1 MKHTHRPL
9 RVFALLLALVMVI
22 SMLPARAF
30 AAESTIVGSPET
42 VKLGTDAAAQ
52 RENDFNKGWKF
63 YLGDNSSASNQS
75 FDDSG
80 WDNVDL
86 PHDFS
91 ITQHFTSSGEA
102 ESGFLPGGTGWY
114 RKSFTLS
121 EEHAGKTF
129 LLNFDGVYMN
139 AYVYVNGTFVGE
151 HHFGYTGFAFDITDY
166 LVCDGA
172 TQNVVAVKA
181 VNELPSSRWYSGS
194 GIYRDVTLYAL
205 EDIHVDLHGVTVTT
219 PDIADGSGLA
229 EIKVDVV
236 NDGRAAANV
245 TVKATVLFGGEA
257 VAEGT
262 TEINAAARSVTEAQL
277 GAEVENAKLWSLDD
291 PNVYT
296 LKTEILVNGQ
306 VVDSSEDTFGFRW
319 TEWKSTGFYLNGEA
333 VKLNGVCMHH
343 DQGALGAA
351 AHYDAMYRQLSV
363 MKDMGANAIR
373 ITHNPG
379 DEQYIDICNEL
390 GLLVIEETFDGLVD
404 PKNENRNDF
413 SKWFESAASAGLYG
427 FESGMT
433 CAEYASRSVVKRDK
447 NAPSIIAWS
456 FGNEI
461 QEGTYWNNVSR
472 YDDICADYIEWVN
485 DEDGTRPVTSGDNN
499 RGGSQDLVNVINT
512 ITNAGGI
519 AGFNYANSASQLYNL
534 AQQFGGSK
542 GVIIASETSSATN
555 SRGQYRN
562 QNNNSSSDNAYHL
575 TSYDTSK
582 VNWGI
587 TAHDSIYNTYQY
599 DCIAGEFVW
608 TGFDYIGEPTPWNGT
623 TAGDSGR
630 GAIPNSSYFGIVETT
645 GFAKD
650 SFYLYR
656 AQWNK
661 NDTTVHLVTAWD
673 SDNMMTSG
681 GKTPVWIYSNAA
693 KVELYLNDAL
703 IGTTV
708 RTPVTSAAGH
718 TYYTYSATSNNASVC
733 AEANG
738 SGSTALY
745 SVFNVAYTAGTLT
758 AKAYDESG
766 NEIALDDSMG
776 QYTVSTPGSVTK
788 LVATANK
795 TEVNANG
802 YDLVYVEVDL
812 TDANGN
818 LKTTATN
825 NITFS
830 VDGPAVIAGVDNG
843 DQATVR
849 KYQNSHVLTSKTT
862 ANIDAYAGKA
872 LVILRTT
879 DEGGEITL
887 DIASNGL
894 AGQTITINA
903 VGGESGDNA
912 GLVSYEMVRD
922 YTVMAGTAPELGTA
936 ITGTLADGSTVE
948 GVIAWNEVSEELYST
963 AGDHT
968 ITGVASFPGY
978 ADVKVSARLH
988 VIPNVVALRNVSA
1001 ATMEGQLPVLPATV
1015 SGVLANGTLAGEFA
1029 VEWDIP
1035 DASEFDVVGEIVTI
1049 TGTAV
1054 VFAEETRDV
1063 TCTVRVAEAVNTE
1076 ASNVAPMADSL
1087 TQDIPAGYESDVL
1100 TSITNGTLKPGDNT
1114 SERWTNWNYRTRSDN
1129 ATLTLTWATAQT
1141 VGSVNLY
1148 YYYDNCCAYPEALE
1162 FSYSL
1167 DSENYQVIG
1176 HTAELIE
1183 AYSLGEMW
1191 TYTFDEPINPVGLKV
1206 KLTQQ
1211 GGTSG
1216 QHCVGLT
1223 ELEVMT
1229 YAASMEVQTGA
1240 QLSNIFVDGTAIEG
1254 FDPTVYAYEIA
1265 SGEITVEA
1273 AENVGVTILPKHN
1286 GYIRILTISEDG
1298 ASANLYELAIA
1309 GEACYHEQTEVIP
1322 GVEATC
1328 TETGLTEGTK
1338 CALCGEILV
1347 AQEEIPALGHTEE
1360 VIPGTPATF
1369 DEAGTTDGV
1378 RCSVCGLVLVA
1389 QEESPMLD
1397 YNEGIIP
1404 IPVLTATAGDWQKG
1418 YEATEGPAELVL
1430 DDDFSTI
1437 WHTDW
1442 YGTSRENHWI
1452 QFELSE
1458 SYIVDGLRIKPRQG
1472 GGSNGIITEYD
1483 IQVSND
1489 GENFTSV
1496 ASGEWESDRTWKE
1509 VKFNGQ
1515 VVKYVRLVALDGVTD
1530 QSYVFASAAEIRLTG
1545 EKFDDGSHVHNY
1557 EAVVTEPTCTE
1568 GGYTTY
1574 TCECG
1579 DSYVADETDPL
1590 GHTEEILP
1598 AVEPTCTETGLTEGK
1613 KCSVC
1618 GEILIA
1624 QEVIPATGHQNT
1636 EVRDAVEATC
1646 TTEGYTGDTWCQD
1659 CGEKIAEGEVIPA
1672 TGHQNT
1678 EVRGAVEATC
1688 TTEGYTG
1695 DTYCLDCGEKIAT
1708 GEVIPALGHG
1718 ETEVRGAVEATCD
1731 ADGYTGDTYCTVCN
1745 EKLTTG
1751 EVIPALGHDW
1761 NGSSCSRCD
1770 EKREN
1775 PFTDVADNAW
1785 FVDPV
1790 LWAVEKGIT
1799 NGVTETMFGPNQTCM
1814 RGHAVTF
1821 LWRAAGCPEPVNAE
1835 NPFVDVNEGDYF
1847 YKAVLWAVEKGITK
1861 GMDESHFGPALEC
1874 NRAQIVTFL
1883 YRAMGEPE
1891 VTDRNNPFVDVD
1903 ETAYYI
1909 QPLLWALE
1917 TGVTNGIDDTHFA
1930 PNAACNRA
1938 QMVTFLYNAYEK

>member
-1 MKHTHRPL
+1 MKHTFRSHR
-9 RVFALLLALVMVI
+9 LLALALAFVMVI
-22 SMLPARAF
+22 SMLPARVF
-30 AAESTIVGSPET
+30 AAEQTITGSPEL
-42 VKLGTDAAAQ
+42 VKLGSDAASE
-52 RENDFNKGWKF
+52 RVNDFNKGWKF
-63 YLGDNSSASNQS
+63 YLGDNSNASNAG
-75 FDDSG
+75 FDDSA
-80 WDNVDL
+80 WDSVNL

-114 RKSFTLS
+114 RKSFTIG
-121 EEHAGKTF
+121 EQAAGKTF

-151 HHFGYTGFAFDITDY
+151 HHYGYTGFAFDITDH

-172 TQNVVAVKA
+172 TENVVAVKA

-205 EDIHVDLHGVTVTT
+205 DSVHVDLHGVTVTT
-219 PDIADGSGLA
+219 PNIADGDGTA
-229 EIKVDVV
+229 AIKVDVV
-236 NDGRAAANV
+236 NDGRTAANA
-245 TVKATVLFGGEA
+245 TVKATVLFGGEV

-262 TEINAAARSVTEAQL
+262 TDITAAPGSVTEATL
-277 GAEVENAKLWSLDD
+277 GAEVENAQLWSIDE
-291 PNVYT
+291 PNLYT
-296 LKTEILVNGQ
+296 LKTEVIVNGQ
-306 VVDSSEDTFGFRW
+306 VVDSTEDVFGYRW
-319 TEWKSTGFYLNGEA
+319 TEFKSSGFYLNGEA

-351 AHYDAMYRQLSV
+351 AHYDAMYRQLSI

-373 ITHNPG
+373 TSHNPA
-379 DEQYIDICNEL
+379 DEQYIQICNEL

-404 PKNENRNDF
+404 FKNENRNDF
-413 SKWFESAASAGLYG
+413 SKHFEKEASAGLYG
-427 FESGMT
+427 YVDGMT
-433 CAEYASRSVVKRDK
+433 NAEYAARSMVKRDK
-447 NAPSIIAWS
+447 NAPAIFAWS

-461 QEGTYWNNVSR
+461 QEGTYWTNVSR
-472 YDDICADYIEWVN
+472 YDDICANYISWVN
-485 DEDGTRPVTSGDNN
+485 DEDGTRIVTSGDNN
-499 RGGSQDLVNVINT
+499 RGGDQALVDVLNT
-512 ITNAGGI
+512 ITNAGGVV
-519 AGFNYANSASQLYNL
+519 GFNYANTASQLYNL
-534 AQQFGGSK
+534 AQRFGGST
-542 GVIIASETSSATN
+542 GAIIASETASHTN

-599 DCIAGEFVW
+599 DQVAGEFVW

-630 GAIPNSSYFGIVETT
+630 GSIPNSSYFGIVETT
-645 GFAKD
+645 GFPKD

-673 SDNMMTSG
+673 SANMMTDYS
-681 GKTPVWIYSNAA
+681 GKTPVWVYSNAA
-693 KVELYLNDAL
+693 KVELYLNGEL
-703 IGTTV
+703 IGTTN

-718 TYYTYSATSNNASVC
+718 TYYTYSATSNNTAVC
-733 AEANG
+733 TAANN
-738 SGSTALY
+738 SGADALY
-745 SVFNVAYTAGTLT
+745 TIFNVAYTAGTLT
-758 AKAYDESG
+758 AKAYDETG
-766 NEIALDDSMG
+766 AEIDS
-776 QYTVSTPGSVTK
+776 YSISTPGTVTK
-788 LVATANK
+788 LVAAADK
-795 TEVNANG
+795 TTVKANG
-802 YDLVYVEVDL
+802 YDLIFVEVDL
-812 TDANGN
+812 TDAEGN

-830 VDGPAVIAGVDNG
+830 VDGPAIIAGVDNG

-849 KYQNSHVLTSKTT
+849 KYQNAHVLTSDTE

-887 DIASNGL
+887 NIASAGL
-894 AGQTITINA
+894 EGQTITITA
-903 VGGESGDNA
+903 EGGSGSDNE

-922 YTVMAGTAPELGTA
+922 YTVMAGTAPELETA
-936 ITGTLADGSTVE
+936 VTGNLADGTTVE
-948 GVIAWNEVSEELYST
+948 GTIAWNEVPEALYGT

-968 ITGVASFPGY
+968 ITGVASFDGY
-978 ADVKVSARLH
+978 ADVKVTARLH

-1001 ATMEGQLPVLPATV
+1001 ATMEGQVPVLPAFV
-1015 SGVLANGTLAGEFA
+1015 SGVLVNGTLAGEFE
-1029 VEWDIP
+1029 VEWDMP
-1035 DASEFDVVGEIVTI
+1035 EASAFATVGEIVTI

-1076 ASNVAPMADSL
+1076 SSNVAPMADSL
-1087 TQDIPAGYESDVL
+1087 SQDIPAGYESDVL

-1129 ATLTLTWATAQT
+1129 ATLTLTWATAQM
-1141 VGSVNLY
+1141 VSSVNLY

-1167 DSENYQVIG
+1167 DSENYEVIG
-1176 HTAELIE
+1176 HSAELIE

-1229 YAASMEVQTGA
+1229 YAASMEVQTSA
-1240 QLSNIFVDGTAIEG
+1240 QLSAIKVDGTAIEG
-1254 FDPTVYAYEIA
+1254 FAPAVYAYEITD
-1265 SGEITVEA
+1265 GVITAEA
-1273 AENVGVTILPKHN
+1273 EENVGITILPKHN
-1286 GYIRILTISEDG
+1286 GYVRILTVSEDG
-1298 ASANLYELAIA
+1298 ASANMYELAIA
-1309 GEACYHEQTEVIP
+1309 GEACYHEETEVIP
-1322 GVEATC
+1322 ALDATC
-1328 TETGLTEGTK
+1328 TETGLTEGKK
-1338 CALCGEILV
+1338 CALCGEILTP
-1347 AQEEIPALGHTEE
+1347 QEEIPALGHTEE

-1369 DEAGTTDGV
+1369 DEGGLSDGIK
-1378 RCSVCGLVLVA
+1378 CSVCGLILQQ
-1389 QEESPMLD
+1389 QEATEALD

-1404 IPVLTATAGDWQKG
+1404 IPVLTATAGDWQTG

-1430 DDDFSTI
+1430 DDNFSTI

-1458 SYIVDGLRIKPRQG
+1458 SYIVDGLRIKPRQS
-1472 GGSNGIITEYD
+1472 GGSNGIITQYE

-1489 GENFTSV
+1489 GETFTTV
-1496 ASGEWESDRTWKE
+1496 AEGTWESDRNWKE

-1545 EKFDDGSHVHNY
+1545 EKFNDGSHVHSY
-1557 EAVVTEPTCTE
+1557 TAVVTAPTCTE

-1574 TCECG
+1574 TCACG
-1579 DSYVADETDPL
+1579 DSYITDETPALGHTEGEPVKENENPATCTEAGSYESVVYCSVCGEEMSRETITVEAL
-1590 GHTEEILP
+1590 GHTEEVIP

-1618 GEILIA
+1618 GEILVAQEEIPATGHQNTEIRNAKDATCFDAGYTGDTYCLDCGEKIA
-1624 QEVIPATGHQNT
+1624 DGEVIPATGHQNT
-1636 EVRDAVEATC
+1636 VVRDAVEATC
-1646 TTEGYTGDTWCQD
+1646 TTEGYTGDTWCLD
-1659 CGEKIAEGEVIPA
+1659 CGRRISVGEVIPT
-1672 TGHQNT
+1672 TGHKWENGSC
-1678 EVRGAVEATC
+1678 VH
-1688 TTEGYTG
+1688 
-1695 DTYCLDCGEKIAT
+1695 CGEK
-1708 GEVIPALGHG
+1708 L
-1718 ETEVRGAVEATCD
+1718 
-1731 ADGYTGDTYCTVCN
+1731 N
-1745 EKLTTG
+1745 
-1751 EVIPALGHDW
+1751 
-1761 NGSSCSRCD
+1761 
-1770 EKREN
+1770 N
-1775 PFTDVADNAW
+1775 PFVDVPEDS
-1785 FVDPV
+1785 FFLDPV
-1790 LWAVEKGIT
+1790 LWAVNEGIT
-1799 NGVTETMFGPNQTCM
+1799 TGTSETTFSPDDACL
-1814 RGHAVTF
+1814 RAHAVTF
-1821 LWRAAGCPEPVNAE
+1821 LWRAAGEPEPVNTN
-1835 NPFVDVNEGDYF
+1835 NPFTDVSESDFF
-1847 YKAVLWAVEKGITK
+1847 YKAVLWAVEKGITN
-1861 GMDESHFGPALEC
+1861 GLTATTFGPYAEC

-1883 YRAMGEPE
+1883 YRAMGAPE
-1891 VTDRNNPFVDVD
+1891 IENRNNPFTDLEVGAFYFDAV
-1903 ETAYYI
+1903 
-1909 QPLLWALE
+1909 LWAVE
-1917 TGVTNGIDDTHFA
+1917 NGVTSGVSAELFA
-1930 PNAACNRA
+1930 PGQTCNRA
-1938 QMVTFLYNAYEK
+1938 QIVTFLYRAYN

>member
-1 MKHTHRPL
+1 MKHTHRPQRIL
-9 RVFALLLALVMVI
+9 ALLLALVMVI
-22 SMLPARAF
+22 TMVPARAF

-42 VKLGTDAAAQ
+42 VKLGSDAAAQ

-63 YLGDNSSASNQS
+63 YLGDNASASNQS

-80 WDNVDL
+80 WDSVDL

-114 RKSFTLS
+114 RKSFVVS

-129 LLNFDGVYMN
+129 LLNFDGVYMDS
-139 AYVYVNGTFVGE
+139 YVYVNGIPVGE
-151 HHFGYTGFAFDITDY
+151 HHYGYTNFAFDITDY

-172 TQNVVAVKA
+172 TQNVVAVK
-181 VNELPSSRWYSGS
+181 VINNIPTSRWYSGS
-194 GIYRDVTLYAL
+194 GIYRDVALYAL
-205 EDIHVDLHGVTVTT
+205 ESVHVDLNGVTVTT
-219 PDIADGSGLA
+219 PGIADNDGTA
-229 EIKVDVV
+229 QIKVDVV
-236 NDGRAAANV
+236 NDSRTAANV
-245 TVKATVLFGGEA
+245 TVKATVFFAGEP

-262 TEINAAARSVTEAQL
+262 TEITAAARSVTEAQL
-277 GAEVENAKLWSLDD
+277 AAEVENAKLWSLDE
-291 PNVYT
+291 PNLYT
-296 LKTEILVNGQ
+296 LKTEVIVSGQ
-306 VVDSSEDTFGFRW
+306 VVDSTEDVFGYRW
-319 TEWKSTGFYLNGEA
+319 TEWKSSGFYLNGEA

-343 DQGALGAA
+343 DQGALGSAA
-351 AHYDAMYRQLSV
+351 YTDAIYRQMSI

-373 ITHNPG
+373 VTHNPA
-379 DEQYIDICNEL
+379 DESLIAACNEL

-427 FESGMT
+427 YADGMT
-433 CAEYASRSVVKRDK
+433 CAEYASRSIVKRDK
-447 NAPSIIAWS
+447 NAPCIIAWS

-461 QEGTYWNNVSR
+461 QEGTYWTNVSR

-485 DEDGTRPVTSGDNN
+485 DEDGTRVVTSGDNN
-499 RGGSQDLVNVINT
+499 RGGNQNLVDVINT

-519 AGFNYANSASQLYNL
+519 AGFNYANTASQLYSL

-542 GVIIASETSSATN
+542 GVIIASETASATN

-650 SFYLYR
+650 TYYLYR

-673 SDNMMTSG
+673 SDNMMLTG
-681 GKTPVWIYSNAA
+681 GKTPVWVYSNAA
-693 KVELYLNDAL
+693 KVELYLNGSL
-703 IGTTV
+703 IGTTT

-718 TYYTYSATSNNASVC
+718 TYYTYAPTSNNTTVC
-733 AEANG
+733 TPVSG
-738 SGSTALY
+738 SGSSSLY
-745 SVFNVAYTAGTLT
+745 SVFNVAYTAGTIS

-766 NEIALDDSMG
+766 ALVDE
-776 QYTVSTPGSVTK
+776 YAVTTPGAVTQ
-788 LVATANK
+788 LVATADK
-795 TEVNANG
+795 TEVEANG

-812 TDANGN
+812 TDADGN

-825 NITFS
+825 NLTFS
-830 VDGPAVIAGVDNG
+830 VEGPAVIAGVDNG

-849 KYQNSHVLTSKTT
+849 KYQNSHVLTDRQN

-872 LVILRTT
+872 LVILRATE
-879 DEGGEITL
+879 EGGEITL
-887 DIASNGL
+887 NIASNGL
-894 AGQTITINA
+894 KGQTITITA
-903 VGGESGDNA
+903 EGGSGSGNE

-922 YTVMAGTAPELGTA
+922 YTVMAGTEPALETA
-936 ITGTLADGSTVE
+936 VTGNLADGSTVE
-948 GVIAWNEVSEELYST
+948 GVIAWNEVAEDLYNT

-968 ITGVASFPGY
+968 IFGVASFDGY
-978 ADVKVSARLH
+978 DDVKVTARLH

-1029 VEWDIP
+1029 VEWDEV
-1035 DASEFDVVGEIVTI
+1035 DASEFDTVGEVVTI

-1054 VFAEETRDV
+1054 VFAEDTREV

-1076 ASNVAPMADSL
+1076 SVNVAPMADSL
-1087 TQDIPAGYESDVL
+1087 SQDIPAGYESDVL
-1100 TSITNGTLKPGDNT
+1100 TSITNGVLKPGDNT
-1114 SERWTNWNYRTRSDN
+1114 SERWTNWNYRTRRAD
-1129 ATLTLTWATAQT
+1129 ATLTLTWATAQM
-1141 VGSVNLY
+1141 VSGINLY

-1167 DSENYQVIG
+1167 DSENYEVIG
-1176 HTAELIE
+1176 HSAEMIE

-1216 QHCVGLT
+1216 AHCVGLT

-1229 YAASMEVQTGA
+1229 YAASMEVQTSA
-1240 QLSNIFVDGTAIEG
+1240 ALSAIKVNGVAIEG
-1254 FDPTVYAYEIA
+1254 FDPAVYAYEIA
-1265 SGEITVEA
+1265 DGVITVEA
-1273 AENVGVTILPKHN
+1273 AENVGITILPKHN
-1286 GYIRILTISEDG
+1286 GYVRILTVSEDG
-1298 ASANLYELAIA
+1298 ASTAMYELAIA
-1309 GEACYHEQTEVIP
+1309 GEACYHEETEVIP
-1322 GVEATC
+1322 GYEATC
-1328 TETGLTEGTK
+1328 TETGLTDGTK

-1360 VIPGTPATF
+1360 VVPGTPATF
-1369 DEAGTTDGV
+1369 DEVGLTDGV
-1378 RCSVCGLVLVA
+1378 KCSVCGMILVA
-1389 QEESPMLD
+1389 QEEAPMLD

-1496 ASGEWESDRTWKE
+1496 ASGNWEADRNWKE
-1509 VKFNGQ
+1509 VKFDGQ
-1515 VVKYVRLVALDGVTD
+1515 NVKYVRLVALDGVTD
-1530 QSYVFASAAEIRLTG
+1530 QAYVFASAAEIRLTG
-1545 EKFDDGSHVHNY
+1545 EKFDDGSHVHDWS
-1557 EAVVTEPTCTE
+1557 EWTVTTEPTCTE
-1568 GGYTTY
+1568 EGVETR
-1574 TCECG
+1574 TCACG
-1579 DSYVADETDPL
+1579 ETQTRAVDAL
-1590 GHTEEILP
+1590 GHTEGEP
-1598 AVEPTCTETGLTEGK
+1598 VKENEVAPTCKEDGSYDSVVY
-1613 KCSVC
+1613 CSVC
-1618 GEILIA
+1618 GEELSRETIIVPTTG
-1624 QEVIPATGHQNT
+1624 EHNTVI
-1636 EVRDAVEATC
+1636 RDAIEATC
-1646 TTEGYTGDTWCQD
+1646 TEEGYTGDTWCLD
-1659 CGEKIAEGEVIPA
+1659 CGRRIAVGEVIPVLA
-1672 TGHQNT
+1672 
-1678 EVRGAVEATC
+1678 
-1688 TTEGYTG
+1688 
-1695 DTYCLDCGEKIAT
+1695 
-1708 GEVIPALGHG
+1708 
-1718 ETEVRGAVEATCD
+1718 
-1731 ADGYTGDTYCTVCN
+1731 
-1745 EKLTTG
+1745 
-1751 EVIPALGHDW
+1751 HDW
-1761 NGSSCSRCD
+1761 ENGSCVNCGT
-1770 EKREN
+1770 KLEN
-1775 PFTDVADNAW
+1775 PFVDVPEDS
-1785 FVDPV
+1785 FYIDPV
-1790 LWAVEKGIT
+1790 LWAVEKDIT
-1799 NGVTETMFGPNQTCM
+1799 TGVDATHFNPDGKCD
-1814 RGHAVTF
+1814 RASVVTF
-1821 LWRAAGCPEPVNAE
+1821 LWRAAGSPEPETTE
-1835 NPFVDVNEGDYF
+1835 NPFVDVNENHFY
-1847 YKAVLWAVEKGITK
+1847 YKAVLWAVENGITT
-1861 GMDESHFGPALEC
+1861 GTSTTTFAPFSRC
-1874 NRAQIVTFL
+1874 SRAQVVTFL

-1891 VTDRNNPFVDVD
+1891 FDSTESGFSDVTDPEV
-1903 ETAYYI
+1903 YYYDAV
-1909 QPLLWALE
+1909 LWAVE
-1917 TGVTNGIDDTHFA
+1917 NGITNGMGNGVFGINST
-1930 PNAACNRA
+1930 CNRA
-1938 QMVTFLYNAYEK
+1938 QVVTFLYRAYNK